1 MTNIKQL
8 RQAGYKVRVL
18 HKRNYN
24 KRYRMDGISMELLPK
39 GGETYIEITTPD
51 KSLTTAGAS
60 ICSDK
65 DLFNRRTGN
74 TIALGR
80 AIKSMEDRGH
90 AITTGDEAFAM
101 MV

>member
-1 MTNIKQL
+1 MKSIKQL
-8 RQAGYKVRVL
+8 RQNGYKVRVL

-24 KRYRMDGISMELLPK
+24 TIQKIGGISKEVSPK
-39 GGETYIEITTPD
+39 GGETFIEITTPD
-51 KSLTTAGAS
+51 KTITTAGAS

-65 DLFNRRTGN
+65 ELFNRRTGN
-74 TIALGR
+74 IIALGR

-90 AITTGDEAFAM
+90 TITTQDEAFAM

>member
-8 RQAGYKVRVL
+8 RQAGYKVRVF

-24 KRYRMDGISMELLPK
+24 QIQKIGGISMEVAPK
-39 GGETYIEITTPD
+39 GGETMIEITTPD
-51 KSLTTAGAS
+51 KIMTIAGAS

-74 TIALGR
+74 EIALGR
-80 AIKSMEDRGH
+80 AIKAMENMGH
-90 AITTGDEAFAM
+90 LLAI
-101 MV
+101 

>member
-24 KRYRMDGISMELLPK
+24 KIQKIGGISMEVAPK
-39 GGETYIEITTPD
+39 GGETFIEITTPN
-51 KSLTTAGAS
+51 KAITTAGAS

-65 DLFNRRTGN
+65 ELFNRRTGN
-74 TIALGR
+74 IIALGR
-80 AIKSMEDRGH
+80 AMKAMEDRGH
-90 AITTGDEAFAM
+90 IITTQDEPFAM
-101 MV
+101 MF

>member
-24 KRYRMDGISMELLPK
+24 KIQKIGGISMEVAPK
-39 GGETYIEITTPD
+39 GGETFIEITTPD

-80 AIKSMEDRGH
+80 AIKSMEDSGYS
-90 AITTGDEAFAM
+90 I
-101 MV
+101 VV

>member
-1 MTNIKQL
+1 MNNIKQL

-24 KRYRMDGISMELLPK
+24 KINKIGGISMVVNPK
-39 GGETYIEITTPD
+39 GGETFIEITTPD

-60 ICSDK
+60 ICSNK

-74 TIALGR
+74 KIALGR

-90 AITTGDEAFAM
+90 TITTQDEAFAM

>member
-24 KRYRMDGISMELLPK
+24 TIQRLGGYSKEVAPK

-51 KSLTTAGAS
+51 KRLTTAGAS
-60 ICSDK
+60 LCSDK

-74 TIALGR
+74 IIALGR
-80 AIKSMEDRGH
+80 AIKEMEDRGH
-90 AITTGDEAFAM
+90 TITTRDEVFAM

>member
-1 MTNIKQL
+1 MKNIKQL
-8 RQAGYKVRVL
+8 RQAGYKVRVF

-24 KRYRMDGISMELLPK
+24 QIQKIGGISMEVTPK
-39 GGETYIEITTPD
+39 GGETFIEITTPD
-51 KSLTTAGAS
+51 KTITTAGAS

-80 AIKSMEDRGH
+80 AMKAMEDRGH

>member
-1 MTNIKQL
+1 MKSIKQL

-24 KRYRMDGISMELLPK
+24 KINKIGGISMMVNPK
-39 GGETYIEITTPD
+39 GGETFIEITTPD

-60 ICSDK
+60 ICSNK

-74 TIALGR
+74 DIALGR
-80 AIKSMEDRGH
+80 AIKSMED
-90 AITTGDEAFAM
+90 TGYSI
-101 MV
+101 VI

>member
-24 KRYRMDGISMELLPK
+24 TIQRLGGYSKEIAPK
-39 GGETYIEITTPD
+39 GGETFIEITTPD

-60 ICSDK
+60 ICSDN

-74 TIALGR
+74 MIALGR
-80 AIKSMEDRGH
+80 AIKSMEDEGYS
-90 AITTGDEAFAM
+90 I
-101 MV
+101 VV

>member
-1 MTNIKQL
+1 MINIKQL
-8 RQAGYKVRVL
+8 RQAGYKVRVM
-18 HKRNYN
+18 HRRNYN
-24 KRYRMDGISMELLPK
+24 TIHKIGGINKEISPK
-39 GGETYIEITTPD
+39 GGDTMIEITTPD
-51 KSLTTAGAS
+51 KTITTAGAS

-80 AIKSMEDRGH
+80 AIKAMEDKGH
-90 AITTGDEAFAM
+90 TLTIEDEAFAM

>member
-1 MTNIKQL
+1 MNNIKQL

-24 KRYRMDGISMELLPK
+24 TIHKIGGSHKEVAPK
-39 GGETYIEITTPD
+39 GGETFIEITTPD

-65 DLFNRRTGN
+65 ELFNRRTGN
-74 TIALGR
+74 MIALGR

-90 AITTGDEAFAM
+90 TITTGDEAFAM

>member
-1 MTNIKQL
+1 MNTIKQL
-8 RQAGYKVRVL
+8 RQAGYKVRVM
-18 HKRNYN
+18 HRRNYN
-24 KRYRMDGISMELLPK
+24 KKYRLGGIQMELLPK
-39 GGETYIEITTPD
+39 GGDTMIEITTPD
-51 KSLTTAGAS
+51 RTITTLGAS

-80 AIKSMEDRGH
+80 AIKAMQDGGH
-90 AITTGDEAFAM
+90 ILTIQDEAFAM

>member
-8 RQAGYKVRVL
+8 RQAGYKVRVF

-24 KRYRMDGISMELLPK
+24 QIQKIGGISMEVAPK
-39 GGETYIEITTPD
+39 GGGTMIEITTPD
-51 KSLTTAGAS
+51 KIMTIAGAS

-74 TIALGR
+74 EIALGR
-80 AIKSMEDRGH
+80 AIKAMENMGH
-90 AITTGDEAFAM
+90 LLA
-101 MV
+101 V

>member
-1 MTNIKQL
+1 MINIKQL

-24 KRYRMDGISMELLPK
+24 TIQRLGGYSKEIAPK
-39 GGETYIEITTPD
+39 GGETFIEITTPD
-51 KSLTTAGAS
+51 KIMTIAGAS

-74 TIALGR
+74 EIALGR
-80 AIKSMEDRGH
+80 AIKVMENMGH
-90 AITTGDEAFAM
+90 LLA
-101 MV
+101 V